1 MKHSQWPA
9 LPYEA
14 WKDTY
19 ETLHMWMQIVGKIR
33 LARMPWLN
41 HCWQVTFYPTA
52 RGLTTGPMPYGE
64 EHLQLDFDFIEP
76 VVLEDSERRHSFP
89 LHSMSVAEFH
99 SAVIEM
105 LSQARH
111 PVHFNGTPNEIEPAI
126 VADERTGGDHLR
138 HVEAGTEP

>member
-1 MKHSQWPA
+1 MKHPQWPA

-52 RGLTTGPMPYGE
+52 RGLTTGPMPYGDR
-64 EHLQLDFDFIEP
+64 HRDHRNTTPLADFY
-76 VVLEDSERRHSFP
+76 R
-89 LHSMSVAEFH
+89 
-99 SAVIEM
+99 AVMEALTALGM
-105 LSQARH
+105 
-111 PVHFNGTPNEIEPAI
+111 PVHIYRRPAEVESKTPFD
-126 VADERTGGDHLR
+126 VDE
-138 HVEAGTEP
+138 